1 MFCPLVS
8 FIYPPLPSFQ
18 ICLSAGRHSLF
29 AYFPFSFFNVN
40 FPSADT
46 LHTSLG
52 PFSFPL
58 CISLILLLMNLVS
71 SRVTK
76 CQVEI

>member
-18 ICLSAGRHSLF
+18 IFLSVGRHSLF

-52 PFSFPL
+52 PL
-58 CISLILLLMNLVS
+58 ISSPHFFDLIVDEFGL
-71 SRVTK
+71 
-76 CQVEI
+76 I